1 MKSTNSSDP
10 RSHWRWWLFWDTVE
24 YHSSFK
30 KCLKIAMSYIDN
42 IRTFVRVF
50 ELGSMSAAARDQRIS
65 AAVASSRISQLEE
78 YLSVRLFHRTT
89 RQLNPTEQGNT
100 FYEGACKILETIDEA
115 EAAVNSITQS
125 PRGLLHIAAPLG
137 VGRRLIAPLIP
148 KFKKEYPLIDL
159 RLRLSDRKLDL
170 TAEGLDL
177 AFFLGVPED
186 STLRIRKIA
195 DCPRVLCAAPKY
207 LAERGTPISPE
218 ELTNGTHDC
227 LNLRYPGAPEFQW
240 PLETDEGTRRFAVKG
255 PFESDDGDV
264 LTDWALEGYGIT
276 LKPVFEIAEHLSS
289 GALVPVLPE
298 TPPMP
303 IQMALLYTHRRH
315 QDPKTRLLIEFMTP
329 RVQAALQE
337 NLSLTEA

>member
-1 MKSTNSSDP
+1 
-10 RSHWRWWLFWDTVE
+10 
-24 YHSSFK
+24 
-30 KCLKIAMSYIDN
+30 MSYIDN
-42 IRTFVRVF
+42 IRTFVRVY

-100 FYEGACKILETIDEA
+100 FYDGACKILEAIDEA
-115 EAAVNSITQS
+115 ESAVNSITQS
-125 PRGLLHIAAPLG
+125 PRGLLHVAAPLG
-137 VGRRLIAPLIP
+137 VGRRLIAPLVP
-148 KFKKEYPLIDL
+148 EFKKEYPMIDL

-170 TAEGLDL
+170 TAEGLDV

-186 STLRIRKIA
+186 STLRIKKIA
-195 DCPRVLCAAPKY
+195 ECPRVLCAAPSY
-207 LAERGTPISPE
+207 LAQRGTPTSPQ

-240 PLETDEGTRRFAVKG
+240 PLQTEEGIQRFAVKG

-264 LTDWALEGYGIT
+264 LTNWALDGYGIT
-276 LKPVFEIAEHLSS
+276 LKPAFEIAEHLRS
-289 GALVPVLPE
+289 GALVPVLPD
-298 TPPMP
+298 TPPIS

-315 QDPKTRLLIEFMTP
+315 QDPKTRLLIDFMTP
-329 RVQAALQE
+329 RVQAALT
-337 NLSLTEA
+337 NTP

>member
-1 MKSTNSSDP
+1 
-10 RSHWRWWLFWDTVE
+10 
-24 YHSSFK
+24 
-30 KCLKIAMSYIDN
+30 MSYFDN
-42 IRTFVRVF
+42 IRTFVRVY

-100 FYEGACKILETIDEA
+100 FYAGAGKILEAIDEA

-148 KFKKEYPLIDL
+148 DFKMEYPLIDL

-170 TAEGLDL
+170 TAEGLDV

-195 DCPRVLCAAPKY
+195 DCSRLLCASPIY
-207 LAERGTPISPE
+207 LEARGTPQTPQ
-218 ELTNGTHDC
+218 ELTDGTHDC

-240 PLETDEGTRRFAVKG
+240 PLQMPDGTRKFAVKG

-264 LTDWALEGYGIT
+264 LTDWAVQGFGIT
-276 LKPVFEIAEHLSS
+276 LKPRFEIADHLAS
-289 GALVPVLPE
+289 GALVPVLQD
-298 TPPMP
+298 TPPIS

-315 QDPKTRLLIEFMTP
+315 QDPKTRLFIEFMTP
-329 RVQAALQE
+329 RVQAGLI
-337 NLSLTEA
+337 